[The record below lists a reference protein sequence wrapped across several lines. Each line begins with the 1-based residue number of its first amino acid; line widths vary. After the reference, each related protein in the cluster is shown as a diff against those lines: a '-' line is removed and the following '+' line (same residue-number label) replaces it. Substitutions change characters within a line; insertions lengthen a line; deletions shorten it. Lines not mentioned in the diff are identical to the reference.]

1 MPELDESSRRLRALG
16 YYKDP
21 AGRWLHTRLGL
32 IAPRPELLLE
42 CDPEALRRFHDDA
55 TWPRAHELPEAPV
68 LEPSLGRAAREA
80 GLLWLPWLRGYEAQD
95 GTLLFVDD
103 LTRLGPEGLRRGRA
117 RQLAW
122 RRAQRARTVAAAIS
136 IGVMILWLLLGW
148 MVGTAGWLLGMAVI
162 AGAAYARRPLPPPTD
177 LWPGLDE
184 ARIDAVFDEGK
195 RLLGPGFEELAES
208 LGAAS
213 GGDGLVHLYAL
224 RLTARV
230 DALRSGVSPEALSA
244 VLGALER
251 PPDDL
256 DDDDDAD

>member
-32 IAPRPELLLE
+32 IAPKPELLLG

-55 TWPRAHELPEAPV
+55 TWPRVHELPEAPV
-68 LEPSLGRAAREA
+68 LEPTLGRAAREA
-80 GLLWLPWLRGYEAQD
+80 GLVWQPWLGGYEAQD
-95 GTLLFVDD
+95 GTLLFVED
-103 LTRLGPEGLRRGRA
+103 LTRLGPEGLREGRA
-117 RQLAW
+117 RQLEW
-122 RRAQRARTVAAAIS
+122 RAAQRSRTVAVAFS
-136 IGVMILWLLLGW
+136 IGLMVLWLLTGW
-148 MVGTAGWLLGMAVI
+148 LVGTVGWLSGMVVI
-162 AGAAYARRPLPPPTD
+162 AGVAFTRRPLPPPTD
-177 LWPGLDE
+177 LWPGIDE

-213 GGDGLVHLYAL
+213 GGGGLVHLYAL
-224 RLTARV
+224 RLTARA

-256 DDDDDAD
+256 DEDDASD